1 MKNDSFSQMFRVLK
15 IKILGLFSIWLLL
28 GFCIS
33 PLYGASSSF
42 INHTVRSGE
51 SLYKIAGKYLPLSDF
66 YTLSPLVKEIKRLNG
81 VNQIDLKANK
91 KLRIPVVRTKPVK
104 AKTITKDKSFNA
116 KGIYITGNT
125 AGTERILTLAK
136 KLKSFGG
143 NTIIFDAKDVD
154 GIVTYKSSVPLAKKI
169 GATRKSQIRDI
180 SKMIYLLHREDI
192 HVVARIAL
200 FCDVI
205 LAKKRPDLAVQSKSS
220 EDVWKQKGNIRWV
233 DPSLEMVQKYNL
245 DLVTELCDLGV
256 DEIQFD
262 YLRFPAMGRVK
273 DAKYSFDEANIE
285 KHTIITSFLKRAY
298 ELTHRK
304 KVLLSIDVYA
314 ITAWQRKED
323 EEITGQRIQ
332 DLAKYADIISPMLYP
347 SHFYG
352 RFEGRKNPA
361 DHPYYFISQGCKKTG
376 IATEKT
382 GVTIR
387 PWLQAFPYKVTRSKW
402 NKDYILEQIRAAKEA
417 GACGWLLWSA
427 SNNYKVS
434 WQALK
439 SP

>member
-1 MKNDSFSQMFRVLK
+1 MTKTIFQISVFKFR
-15 IKILGLFSIWLLL
+15 ILFSLWVLFTFCLL
-28 GFCIS
+28 
-33 PLYGASSSF
+33 PLCSASSSS
-42 INHTVRSGE
+42 INHTVRKGE
-51 SLYKIAGKYLPLSDF
+51 SLYKIAKRYLPLTDF
-66 YTLSPLVKEIKRLNG
+66 YTVSPLVNKIKKNNSIKQSHVSKG
-81 VNQIDLKANK
+81 K
-91 KLRIPVVRTKPVK
+91 KLKIPIIRDTPLK
-104 AKTITKDKSFNA
+104 AKTITKDKSFKA
-116 KGIYITGNT
+116 KGIYVTGNT
-125 AGTERILTLAK
+125 AGTKRILTLAK

-143 NTIIFDAKDVD
+143 NTIVFDAKDVD
-154 GIVTYKSSVPLAKKI
+154 GIVTYKSSVPLAKEI

-200 FCDVI
+200 FCDEI
-205 LAKKRPDLAVQSKSS
+205 LAKKQPDLAVQSKSRAG
-220 EDVWKQKGNIRWV
+220 VWKQKGKIRWV

-273 DAKYSFDEANIE
+273 DAKYSFDEANIK
-285 KHTIITSFLKRAY
+285 KHTIITGFLKRAY
-298 ELTHRK
+298 ELIRRK

-323 EEITGQRIQ
+323 EEITGQRIR
-332 DLAKYADIISPMLYP
+332 DLARYADIISPMLYP

-361 DHPYYFISQGCKKTG
+361 DHPYYFVSQGCKKTR
-376 IATEKT
+376 IATEKA
-382 GVTIR
+382 GIIVR

-402 NKDYILEQIRAAKEA
+402 NKDYILEEIRAAKEA
-417 GACGWLLWSA
+417 NACGWLLWSA

-439 SP
+439 QFKK

>member
-1 MKNDSFSQMFRVLK
+1 MTKTIFRISIFK
-15 IKILGLFSIWLLL
+15 FQILFTTWLLL
-28 GFCIS
+28 GFWIL
-33 PLYGASSSF
+33 PLYASSSSF
-42 INHTVRSGE
+42 ITHTVKKGE
-51 SLYKIAGKYLPLSDF
+51 SLHKIAKKYLPLSDF
-66 YTLSPLVKEIKRLNG
+66 YTLSSLVKEIKRLNG
-81 VNQIDLKANK
+81 VNRTGLKINK

-116 KGIYITGNT
+116 KGIYITANT
-125 AGTERILTLAK
+125 AGTEKILTLAK

-143 NTIIFDAKDVD
+143 NTIVFDVKDVD
-154 GIVTYKSSVPLAKKI
+154 GIVTYKSSVPLTKKI
-169 GATRKSQIRDI
+169 GATRKSQIKDI
-180 SKMIYLLHREDI
+180 SKMIYLLHRDGI

-205 LAKKRPDLAVQSKSS
+205 LAKKRPDLAIQSKSGRG
-220 EDVWKQKGNIRWV
+220 VWKQKGRIQWV
-233 DPSLEMVQKYNL
+233 DPSLEMVRKYNL
-245 DLVTELCDLGV
+245 DLVTELCNLGV

-262 YLRFPAMGRVK
+262 YLRFPAMGNVK
-273 DAKYSFDEANIE
+273 NAKYSFDEVNIK

-298 ELTHRK
+298 ELTRRK
-304 KVLLSIDVYA
+304 KILLSIDVYA

-323 EEITGQRIQ
+323 EKITGQRIR
-332 DLAKYADIISPMLYP
+332 DLAKYADVISPMLYP

-361 DHPYYFISQGCKKTG
+361 DHPYYFVSQGCKKTK

-382 GVTIR
+382 GIIIR
-387 PWLQAFPYKVTRSKW
+387 PWLQAFPYKVTKSKW
-402 NKDYILEQIRAAKEA
+402 NKDYILEQIRAAKKA

>member
-1 MKNDSFSQMFRVLK
+1 M
-15 IKILGLFSIWLLL
+15 
-28 GFCIS
+28 
-33 PLYGASSSF
+33 PLYSAPSF
-42 INHTVRSGE
+42 FITHTVRSGE
-51 SLYKIAGKYLPLSDF
+51 SLYKIADKYLPLSNF
-66 YTLSPLVKEIKRLNG
+66 YALSSLVKEIKKINN
-81 VNQIDLKANK
+81 VNQAGLKINK
-91 KLRIPVVRTKPVK
+91 NLRIPVVRTKPVK

-116 KGIYITGNT
+116 KGIYVTGNT

-136 KLKSFGG
+136 KLKSLGG
-143 NTIIFDAKDVD
+143 NTIVFDVKDVD
-154 GIVTYKSSVPLAKKI
+154 GVVTYKSSVRLANEI

-180 SKMIYLLHREDI
+180 SKMIYLLHRDGI

-200 FCDVI
+200 FCDEI
-205 LAKKRPDLAVQSKSS
+205 LVKKRPDLAVQSKSGKG
-220 EDVWKQKGNIRWV
+220 VWKQNGKIRWV
-233 DPSLEMVQKYNL
+233 DPSLELVQKYNL
-245 DLVTELCDLGV
+245 ALVTELCNLGV

-262 YLRFPAMGRVK
+262 YLRFPAMGNVK
-273 DAKYSFDEANIE
+273 DTKYSFDEVNIK

-298 ELTHRK
+298 ELTRRK

-314 ITAWQRKED
+314 IMAWQRKED
-323 EEITGQRIQ
+323 EEITGQRIR
-332 DLAKYADIISPMLYP
+332 DLARYADIISPMLYP

-361 DHPYYFISQGCKKTG
+361 DHPYYFVSQGCKKTK

-382 GVTIR
+382 GIIIR

-402 NKDYILEQIRAAKEA
+402 NKDYILEEIKAAEET

-427 SNNYKVS
+427 SNKYKVS

-439 SP
+439 SIK

>member
-1 MKNDSFSQMFRVLK
+1 MSYSLTKKTFRILFVPCILFGFFLLPLHADAPSFV
-15 IKILGLFSIWLLL
+15 
-28 GFCIS
+28 
-33 PLYGASSSF
+33 
-42 INHTVRSGE
+42 NHTVRSGE
-51 SLYKIAGKYLPLSDF
+51 SLHKIAKKYLPLSDF
-66 YTLSPLVKEIKRLNG
+66 YSLSSFVKEIKKINN
-81 VNQIDLKANK
+81 VNQTSLKINK
-91 KLRIPVVRTKPVK
+91 KLKIPIVRTKPVK
-104 AKTITKDKSFNA
+104 AKTVTKDKSFNA

-125 AGTERILTLAK
+125 AGTESILTLAK
-136 KLKSFGG
+136 KLKSLGG
-143 NTIIFDAKDVD
+143 NTIVFDVKDVD
-154 GIVTYKSSVPLAKKI
+154 GVVTYKSSVSLAKEI
-169 GATRKSQIRDI
+169 GATRKSQIKDI
-180 SKMIYLLHREDI
+180 SKMIYLLHRDGI

-200 FCDVI
+200 FCDEI
-205 LAKKRPDLAVQSKSS
+205 LAKNRPDLAVQSKSRAG
-220 EDVWKQKGNIRWV
+220 VWKQKGKIRWV
-233 DPSLEMVQKYNL
+233 DPSLEIVQKYNL

-262 YLRFPAMGRVK
+262 YLRFPAMGNVK
-273 DAKYSFDEANIE
+273 NAKYSFDEAKTE
-285 KHTIITSFLKRAY
+285 KHAIITSFLKRAY
-298 ELTHRK
+298 ELTRRK

-323 EEITGQRIQ
+323 EEITGQRIR

-352 RFEGRKNPA
+352 RFEGKKNPA

-382 GVTIR
+382 GVIIR

-402 NKDYILEQIRAAKEA
+402 NKDYILEQIRAAKET

>member
-1 MKNDSFSQMFRVLK
+1 LIKTIFR
-15 IKILGLFSIWLLL
+15 ISIFNFRILFGAWILL

-33 PLYGASSSF
+33 PLYSAPSSF
-42 INHTVRSGE
+42 ITHTVKSGE
-51 SLYKIAGKYLPLSDF
+51 SLYEIADKYLPLSDS
-66 YTLSPLVKEIKRLNG
+66 YTSSSLVKEIKKIND
-81 VNQIDLKANK
+81 VNQTNLKINK
-91 KLRIPVVRTKPVK
+91 KLKIPVVRTEPIK

-116 KGIYITGNT
+116 RGIYVTGNT
-125 AGTERILTLAK
+125 AGAERILTLAK

-143 NTIIFDAKDVD
+143 NTIIFDAKDID
-154 GIVTYKSSVPLAKKI
+154 GVVTYKSSVRLAKEI
-169 GATRKSQIRDI
+169 GATKKSQIRDI
-180 SKMIYLLHREDI
+180 SKLIYLLHKNGI
-192 HVVARIAL
+192 HVTARIAL
-200 FCDVI
+200 FCDII

-220 EDVWKQKGNIRWV
+220 KGVWKQKGRIRWV

-245 DLVTELCDLGV
+245 DLVAELCDLGV

-262 YLRFPAMGRVK
+262 YLRFPAMGKVK
-273 DAKYSFDEANIE
+273 DAKYSFDEAKIE
-285 KHTIITSFLKRAY
+285 KHAIITNFLKRAY
-298 ELTHRK
+298 ELIHRK

-323 EEITGQRIQ
+323 EKITGQRIR
-332 DLAKYADIISPMLYP
+332 DLARYADIISPMLYP

-361 DHPYYFISQGCKKTG
+361 DYPYYFVSQGCKKTR

-402 NKDYILEQIRAAKEA
+402 NKNYILEQIKAAKET

-439 SP
+439 QFKK

>member
-1 MKNDSFSQMFRVLK
+1 MTKTIFQISIFKFR
-15 IKILGLFSIWLLL
+15 ILFSIWILF
-28 GFCIS
+28 GFCLS
-33 PLYGASSSF
+33 PLYAAPPSF
-42 INHTVRSGE
+42 ITHTVRKGE
-51 SLYKIAGKYLPLSDF
+51 SLYKIADKYLSMSDF
-66 YTLSPLVKEIKRLNG
+66 YTSSSLVKEIKKIND
-81 VNQIDLKANK
+81 VNHTGLKINK
-91 KLRIPVVRTKPVK
+91 KLRIPVVRTKPLK

-125 AGTERILTLAK
+125 AGIERILILAK

-143 NTIIFDAKDVD
+143 NTIVFDAKDVD
-154 GIVTYKSSVPLAKKI
+154 GIVTYKSSVRLAKTI

-200 FCDVI
+200 FCDII
-205 LAKKRPDLAVQSKSS
+205 LAKKRPDLAIRSKSGK
-220 EDVWKQKGNIRWV
+220 DVWKQKGRIRWM
-233 DPSLEMVQKYNL
+233 DPSLEIVQKYNL

-262 YLRFPAMGRVK
+262 YIRFPAMGNVK
-273 DAKYSFDEANIE
+273 DAKYSFDEATIE

-298 ELTHRK
+298 ELTRRK

-361 DHPYYFISQGCKKTG
+361 DHPYYFISQGCKKTR
-376 IATEKT
+376 IATKKT
-382 GVTIR
+382 GIVIR

-402 NKDYILEQIRAAKEA
+402 NKDYILEQIRAAKET

-427 SNNYKVS
+427 SNKYKVS

>member
-1 MKNDSFSQMFRVLK
+1 MTCLIKNDSFLLMFK
-15 IKILGLFSIWLLL
+15 ILFSIWLLF
-28 GFCIS
+28 GFWIL

-42 INHTVRSGE
+42 INHTVRKGE
-51 SLYKIAGKYLPLSDF
+51 SLHKIAKKYLPLSDF
-66 YTLSPLVKEIKRLNG
+66 YTLSPFVKKIKKIND
-81 VNQIDLKANK
+81 VNQTSLKINK
-91 KLRIPVVRTKPVK
+91 KIRIPVVRTNPVK

-143 NTIIFDAKDVD
+143 NTIVFDAKDVD
-154 GIVTYKSSVPLAKKI
+154 GVVTYKSSVRLAKEI
-169 GATRKSQIRDI
+169 GATGKSQIKDI
-180 SKMIYLLHREDI
+180 NKMIYLLHKDGI

-205 LAKKRPDLAVQSKSS
+205 LAKNRPDLAIQSKSGS
-220 EDVWKQKGNIRWV
+220 VWKQKGKIKWV
-233 DPSLEMVQKYNL
+233 DPSLEPVRKYNL
-245 DLVTELCDLGV
+245 DLVTKLCDLGV

-262 YLRFPAMGRVK
+262 YLRFPAMGNVK
-273 DAKYSFDEANIE
+273 DAKYSFDETKIE

-298 ELTHRK
+298 ELTRRK

-314 ITAWQRKED
+314 IMAWQRKED

-382 GVTIR
+382 GITIR
-387 PWLQAFPYKVTRSKW
+387 PWLQAFPYKVTKSKW
-402 NKDYILEQIRAAKEA
+402 NKDYILEQIKAAKEA
-417 GACGWLLWSA
+417 NACGWLLWSA
-427 SNNYKVS
+427 GNNYKIS
-434 WQALK
+434 WRALK